1 MLRQW
6 RGRVV
11 PTGIAALRRAL
22 LPGKCCTWWRR
33 GSSRAGRGRR
43 GPAAWGCG
51 PGTRRASRGR
61 PAACGD
67 RAPVR
72 PPPRLTA
79 PHFGT
84 PAPASPLLTSA
95 RRPPLRLSSAR
106 RPPPRFA
113 SPQHTAPPPPPPL
126 HSPRPSH
133 LTGRAGKHGPS
144 PQSTPWRK
152 QVQDC
157 WPEGGKNKNV
167 RPEKGPRRFPSA
179 AAASSPRSGVR
190 GACGCLPGWRQR
202 LLRVRY
208 RWAASSA

>member
-113 SPQHTAPPPPPPL
+113 SPQHTAPTPPPPSQP
-126 HSPRPSH
+126 PTQPPD
-133 LTGRAGKHGPS
+133 RAGGKARTLASEHSVAQAGAGLLA
-144 PQSTPWRK
+144 
-152 QVQDC
+152 
-157 WPEGGKNKNV
+157 GGW
-167 RPEKGPRRFPSA
+167 EK
-179 AAASSPRSGVR
+179 
-190 GACGCLPGWRQR
+190 
-202 LLRVRY
+202 
-208 RWAASSA
+208 